1 MRLVQPILPHKNLI
15 DRYFKF
21 TYLCRMFINRRIVA
35 WVAVVF
41 LVVMAAGCKSKF
53 EKLRASNNIAQK
65 YQEAMKYYNNKK
77 YSKALILFDDLMLRY
92 RGQAEAEDLYYYT
105 AYTNYN
111 LRDYTSARFHFKQFT
126 DTYPN
131 SSRTEECRFMGAY
144 CYYLE
149 SPKSALDQE
158 YTYRAIEALQLFINL
173 YPNSER
179 AEEASDLIQRL
190 RDKLEAKAFANA
202 KLYLDMG
209 LQDDYRAAVIAF
221 DNVLRDFPDTKYAE
235 EMEFLSIKAQYLYAN
250 QSSIRRQEER
260 FGEVIDL
267 YSGFVSAYPESK
279 FRKDADQLKADAE
292 KGIDQAKKR
301 MAQFAAMSAQNP
313 EETINT
319 PQN

>member
-1 MRLVQPILPHKNLI
+1 
-15 DRYFKF
+15 
-21 TYLCRMFINRRIVA
+21 MFINRRIVA
-35 WVAVVF
+35 WVAGVC

-77 YSKALILFDDLMLRY
+77 YSKALILFEDLIQRY

-131 SSRTEECRFMGAY
+131 SARTEECRYMGAY

-149 SPKSALDQE
+149 SPKSGLDQE

-179 AEEASDLIQRL
+179 AEQAGDLIQDL

-202 KLYLDMG
+202 RLYLDMG

-235 EMEFLSIKAQYLYAN
+235 EMEFLSIKAQYLYAS
-250 QSSIRRQEER
+250 QSSQRRQEER
-260 FGEVIDL
+260 FGEAIDL
-267 YSGFVSAYPESK
+267 YNNFISAYPESK
-279 FRKDADQLKADAE
+279 FRKDADELKRDAE
-292 KGIDQAKKR
+292 RGIEQVKKR
-301 MAQFAAMSAQNP
+301 EAQYASAMATQTT
-313 EETINT
+313 EETDIV